1 MFPIRDTIPSK
12 RFPIVNNLII
22 ATNVV
27 IYIWVNLGH
36 WYEVEKYFFLYG
48 LVPARYTSEL
58 LYHQF
63 GLVEQVIPFLSF
75 MFLHG
80 GFFHLLGNMWSLY
93 IFGDNIE
100 DRLGPFWYLVFYLT
114 SGLASGL
121 VHMFSDLHS
130 PIPTVGA
137 SGAIAGVM
145 GAYFVLY
152 PHSKV
157 LTMVPI
163 FFLPYFIELPAVVFL
178 GIWVF
183 TQVIG
188 AITTSSQVGGIAW
201 WAHLGGFFAG
211 IVLIKVVLNSV
222 DPSKRWARLERKTT
236 PRVQV
241 LHTFGPADD
250 LNLYTYL
257 PISRKE
263 LLLGARKLVSIPF
276 GGKKRSFWVNIPAG
290 MQEGSLIRLRG
301 LGREDPRM
309 GSGDLYIKLIVE
321 D

>member
-12 RFPIVNNLII
+12 RYPIVNNLII

-27 IYIWVNLGH
+27 IYLLVNWGH
-36 WYEVEKYFFLYG
+36 WHEVEKYFFMYG
-48 LVPARYTSEL
+48 LVPARYTDEL
-58 LYHQF
+58 YSVHF
-63 GLVEQVIPFLSF
+63 GLVEQIIPFFSF

-100 DRLGPFWYLVFYLT
+100 DRLGPAWYLVFYLCCGFT
-114 SGLASGL
+114 SGL
-121 VHMFSDLHS
+121 VHILSDPRS

-157 LTMVPI
+157 LTMIPI
-163 FFLPYFIELPAVVFL
+163 FFLPYFVELPAVMFL

-183 TQVIG
+183 MQIIG

-211 IVLIKVVLNSV
+211 IVLVKVLLAKV
-222 DPSKRWARLERKTT
+222 DPQKRWSRLERHTS
-236 PRVQV
+236 PRVHV
-241 LHTFGPADD
+241 LHTFGSVDD
-250 LNLYTYL
+250 YNLYSYL
-257 PISRKE
+257 PITRKE
-263 LLLGARKLVSIPF
+263 ALLGTKKLISIPYA
-276 GGKKRSFWVNIPAG
+276 GKKRSFLVTIPPG
-290 MQEGSLIRLRG
+290 MVDGSVVRLKG
-301 LGREDPRM
+301 LGRLGPDGRI
-309 GSGDLYIKLIVE
+309 GDLYIKLSLE
-321 D
+321 G